1 MASFADFPENETAGS
16 FKDSRRDEN
25 DDLANE
31 GRKEKPKSE
40 ANRSTFDPDRLAESS
55 FSNNEDYNVSKDQIN
70 KPGKRPTLTHKHTV
84 FFVLLDLGNSN
95 F

>member
-1 MASFADFPENETAGS
+1 MGSSADFPENETAGS
-16 FKDSRRDEN
+16 LKDSRRDEN

-31 GRKEKPKSE
+31 GRKEKPMPE
-40 ANRSTFDPDRLAESS
+40 ANRSTFDPDRLEEGS

-70 KPGKRPTLTHKHTV
+70 KPRKRPTSTSYHTLEFEV
-84 FFVLLDLGNSN
+84 AN

>member
-1 MASFADFPENETAGS
+1 MGNSADFPGNETAGS
-16 FKDSRRDEN
+16 LKDSRRDEN
-25 DDLANE
+25 DDL
-31 GRKEKPKSE
+31 

-70 KPGKRPTLTHKHTV
+70 KPRKRQTLTHKHTV
-84 FFVLLDLGNSN
+84 FFALLDLGSSN

>member
-1 MASFADFPENETAGS
+1 MGSSADFPENETAGS
-16 FKDSRRDEN
+16 LKDSRRDEN

-31 GRKEKPKSE
+31 GRKEKQKSE

-55 FSNNEDYNVSKDQIN
+55 FSNNEDYNVSKDQLN

-84 FFVLLDLGNSN
+84 FFCLT
-95 F
+95 

>member
-1 MASFADFPENETAGS
+1 MASSADFPENETAGS
-16 FKDSRRDEN
+16 LKDSRRDEN
-25 DDLANE
+25 DDLANG

-70 KPGKRPTLTHKHTV
+70 KPRKRPTSTPYHTLEFEV
-84 FFVLLDLGNSN
+84 AN